1 MLLPN
6 IVIEGDKLLTNADY
20 CKIIRDIE
28 KKEDI
33 LMIKK
38 VMMIVDINR
47 ELRSSQPHLKELCDL
62 IDVAVVE
69 GDMYNEY
76 EKFTQMLTFW
86 NKPFPMAPFGKELE
100 RDSEVADMPEEEDYP
115 KVDKKNLFDLDGHL
129 LNKTCGFGPLEHF
142 PEPCHFCKELK
153 LANPFIDVHCSNNP
167 VLDQHIYECTFQLP
181 PEIKTYGRWSFET
194 VQCHSLWNYFD
205 RVNHIFLMPNLFRAT
220 MLLVSL
226 DNDILP
232 MFPDMRQYI
241 VLMEAIMLKGI
252 YMMDKKFFGTPKKLS
267 RALDSIK
274 FFDEKEYDVD
284 TESLPTIKEEGEE
297 NLYYSDI
304 SEESGE
310 ESSS

>member
-1 MLLPN
+1 
-6 IVIEGDKLLTNADY
+6 
-20 CKIIRDIE
+20 
-28 KKEDI
+28 
-33 LMIKK
+33 
-38 VMMIVDINR
+38 
-47 ELRSSQPHLKELCDL
+47 
-62 IDVAVVE
+62 
-69 GDMYNEY
+69 
-76 EKFTQMLTFW
+76 
-86 NKPFPMAPFGKELE
+86 
-100 RDSEVADMPEEEDYP
+100 
-115 KVDKKNLFDLDGHL
+115 
-129 LNKTCGFGPLEHF
+129 
-142 PEPCHFCKELK
+142 
-153 LANPFIDVHCSNNP
+153 
-167 VLDQHIYECTFQLP
+167 
-181 PEIKTYGRWSFET
+181 
-194 VQCHSLWNYFD
+194 
-205 RVNHIFLMPNLFRAT
+205 